1 MSEEQ
6 TALQANRPESS
17 RPENALWRDEI
28 QSRVAHYRS
37 RRGRRVEGAF
47 SMRFPFPPAEAQA
60 PAPNDPEPDEVAVS
74 EVGPAKPSESE
85 HAEQRDESIVDLA
98 AAAPAT
104 VTPAPAVQA
113 AVADIEPSATTTSS
127 ADFALAEEP
136 VAARP
141 IPVARPAGKRKV
153 IAFPRQVTQP
163 EPPVHRLADPVVP
176 EQPRILDVPEELEAF
191 PTTPLLDGLDLLPG
205 VQATPAIPADHVELP
220 FEAATISRRVGAGV
234 IDVAIVLAAAAAF
247 AVVCYKMLPG
257 LALSKPLMLAAASAP
272 LLLWAAY
279 QYMFVM
285 YAGATPGMR
294 MLHLRLSSFK
304 GAGATWRQR
313 RSRVFGLYFS
323 AASLMMGLFWSL
335 VDVDALCWH
344 DRISRTYLSQHQ

>member
-6 TALQANRPESS
+6 TALQAKRTESS

-47 SMRFPFPPAEAQA
+47 SMRFPFPPAEVQA
-60 PAPNDPEPDEVAVS
+60 PAPIDSELDEVAVA
-74 EVGPAKPSESE
+74 EVGPAKPSDSE
-85 HAEQRDESIVDLA
+85 NAQQRDESIVELA
-98 AAAPAT
+98 AAAI
-104 VTPAPAVQA
+104 VTPAPTVQA
-113 AVADIEPSATTTSS
+113 AVADVEPSATTTSS
-127 ADFALAEEP
+127 ADFALAEESVAPRP
-136 VAARP
+136 V
-141 IPVARPAGKRKV
+141 PVSRPAGKRKV

-163 EPPVHRLADPVVP
+163 EAPHHRLADPVVP

-205 VQATPAIPADHVELP
+205 VPATPAIPADHVELP
-220 FEAATISRRVGAGV
+220 FEVATISRRVGAGV

-247 AVVCYKMLPG
+247 AAVCYKMLPG
-257 LALSKPLMLAAASAP
+257 LALSKPLLLAAASLP

-285 YAGATPGMR
+285 YAAATPGMR
-294 MLHLRLSSFK
+294 ALHLRLSSFK
-304 GAGATWRQR
+304 GKGATWRQR
-313 RSRVFGLYFS
+313 RSRVVGLYFS

-335 VDVDALCWH
+335 VDVDGLCWH
-344 DRISRTYLSQHQ
+344 DRISRTYLTRQD